1 MTARDTGQDNG
12 RGAARDA
19 GQGARWGAGRAW
31 PLRHR
36 LLAALLGLSAAAL
49 AVFAAAG
56 VLLLDRSLL
65 SRVDTQLTEFA
76 TNFHKGPPP
85 GAPVPPPRDDVELP
99 TQFRLAVYSPSG
111 TVVRRLPD
119 SGSGSGSGGGG
130 GGGGGV
136 GGGGGGGGGPVVP
149 PSAIAD
155 PPPAPF
161 TVPDRAGAGEWR
173 TFVVRLP
180 DGDRVAVSISLES
193 NRSTVRQLLL
203 IEAAAGALVL
213 VLLGAVAL
221 AVVRLGLRP
230 LTRMERT
237 AAAIAAGEL
246 DRRVSDC
253 DPRTET
259 GRLGNALNIML
270 GRLSE
275 ALRQRER
282 SERRLR
288 RFLADASHELRTPLT
303 SIRGF
308 AELYRHGRS
317 EPDPAV
323 ARILRRIEGEAERMG
338 VLVDDL
344 LLLAR
349 LDQER
354 ALDLT
359 EVDPHVIAADVVH
372 GARARDPGRAVEL
385 VPPHRPVRV
394 LADEHRLHRVLSNL
408 VGNALAHTPPEAS
421 VRVVIRHA
429 PNPSTPWTLSEP
441 VPHDSTTGGGA
452 EAVAVAGGE
461 VIGESV
467 VIEVC
472 DDGPGIEPEHLPH
485 VFDRFYRTDAARSRT
500 GGGTGLGLAIAAAL
514 VEAHDGRIEAGS
526 RPGHGT
532 CFRVVLPLRGPRG
545 A

>member
-1 MTARDTGQDNG
+1 M
-12 RGAARDA
+12 
-19 GQGARWGAGRAW
+19 
-31 PLRHR
+31 RHR

-76 TNFHKGPPP
+76 TNFRKGPPP

-99 TQFRLAVYSPSG
+99 TQFRLAIYSPSG
-111 TVVRRLPD
+111 TVVRRLPGSS
-119 SGSGSGSGGGG
+119 SGSGDGGGD
-130 GGGGGV
+130 
-136 GGGGGGGGGPVVP
+136 GGGGGPVVP
-149 PSAIAD
+149 ASAIAD

-161 TVPDRAGAGEWR
+161 TVPDGAGAGEWR
-173 TFVVRLP
+173 TIVVRLP
-180 DGDRVAVSISLES
+180 DGDRAAVSISLES

-259 GRLGNALNIML
+259 GRLGNALNVML

-372 GARARDPGRAVEL
+372 GARARDPERAVEL
-385 VPPHRPVRV
+385 VPPHRPVRM

-421 VRVVIRHA
+421 VRVVVRHA
-429 PNPSTPWTLSEP
+429 SNPSTPSDSSAPWPLSEP
-441 VPHDSTTGGGA
+441 VPHDSTAGGGA

-485 VFDRFYRTDAARSRT
+485 VFDRFYRTDAARSRA

-514 VEAHDGRIEAGS
+514 VEAHDGRIEARS

>member
-1 MTARDTGQDNG
+1 M
-12 RGAARDA
+12 
-19 GQGARWGAGRAW
+19 
-31 PLRHR
+31 RHR

-49 AVFAAAG
+49 AVFAATG

-65 SRVDTQLTEFA
+65 SRVDTQLTDFA
-76 TNFHKGPPP
+76 TNFRQGPPP
-85 GAPVPPPRDDVELP
+85 GVPAPPRRPDVELP
-99 TQFRLAVYSPSG
+99 TQFHLAIYDPQG
-111 TVVRRLPD
+111 TVIRRVPD
-119 SGSGSGSGGGG
+119 SGH
-130 GGGGGV
+130 
-136 GGGGGGGGGPVVP
+136 GPAVP
-149 PSAIAD
+149 TAAIST
-155 PPPAPF
+155 PPRTPF
-161 TVPDRAGAGEWR
+161 TVPDRTGAAEWR
-173 TFVVRLP
+173 TVVVPLP
-180 DGDRVAVSISLES
+180 NGDRAAVSISLES

-221 AVVRLGLRP
+221 VVVRLGLRP

-237 AAAIAAGEL
+237 ATAIAAGEL
-246 DRRVSDC
+246 DRRVSDS

-259 GRLGNALNIML
+259 GRLGNALNVML

-317 EPDPAV
+317 EPDPVV
-323 ARILRRIEGEAERMG
+323 ARILSRIEGEAERMG
-338 VLVDDL
+338 VLVEDL

-359 EVDPHVIAADVVH
+359 EVDLHVIAGDVVH
-372 GARARDPGRAVEL
+372 GARARDPGRLLEL
-385 VPPHRPVRV
+385 VLGERPVRAV
-394 LADEHRLHRVLSNL
+394 GDEHRLHRVVANL
-408 VGNALAHTPPEAS
+408 VANAVAHTPPDAT
-421 VRVVIRHA
+421 VRVVVARA
-429 PNPSTPWTLSEP
+429 ESADEAA
-441 VPHDSTTGGGA
+441 VR
-452 EAVAVAGGE
+452 EAVARTESAHEAAARGARAEVVAAQVTEPLVTEPLVAGAE
-461 VIGESV
+461 VVGAVAV
-467 VIEVC
+467 VEVC

-485 VFDRFYRTDAARSRT
+485 VFDRFYRADAARSRAS
-500 GGGTGLGLAIAAAL
+500 GGTGLGLAIAAAL
-514 VEAHDGRIEAGS
+514 VEAHDGRIEARS

-532 CFRVVLPLRGPRG
+532 CFRVVIPLHGPRG
-545 A
+545 T